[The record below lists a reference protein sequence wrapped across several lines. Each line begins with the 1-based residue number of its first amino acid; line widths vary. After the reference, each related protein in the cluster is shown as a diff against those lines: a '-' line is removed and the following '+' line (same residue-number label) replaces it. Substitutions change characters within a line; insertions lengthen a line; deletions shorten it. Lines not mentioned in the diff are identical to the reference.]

1 MEMATTGVPRFQWE
15 LLVPV
20 LTAQL
25 EFVLRDY
32 ADEERVEIGP
42 SRPLPHNESLEDCI
56 KRLSAGLNSLQAAP
70 FTIQRIAEL
79 LLEPRKHYSRLV
91 KIASAFEKVI
101 FVTTIIATKMES
113 LPPPPLLT
121 ALPPVNC
128 NPPPVL
134 HDQRRAAEVFEGYV
148 EHRSSTSNGA
158 LNGGEGGG
166 CSSEQP
172 ISTIDSS
179 QDRTVDLTS
188 SLFSITNKPTSRDSI
203 DGMDMS

>member
-1 MEMATTGVPRFQWE
+1 MEMAMTGLVRFQWK

-56 KRLSAGLNSLQAAP
+56 KRLSVGLNSLQDAP

-79 LLEPRKHYSRLV
+79 LLDPKKHYSRLV

-101 FVTTIIATKMES
+101 FVTTIIATKIES

-121 ALPPVNC
+121 ALLPVNC

-134 HDQRRAAEVFEGYV
+134 HDQRRATEVFEGYV

-158 LNGGEGGG
+158 LNGG
-166 CSSEQP
+166 CSSDQP
-172 ISTIDSS
+172 ISTIET
-179 QDRTVDLTS
+179 QDRAVDLTS
-188 SLFSITNKPTSRDSI
+188 SLFSIMNKPTGDSI
-203 DGMDMS
+203 DGMDMT